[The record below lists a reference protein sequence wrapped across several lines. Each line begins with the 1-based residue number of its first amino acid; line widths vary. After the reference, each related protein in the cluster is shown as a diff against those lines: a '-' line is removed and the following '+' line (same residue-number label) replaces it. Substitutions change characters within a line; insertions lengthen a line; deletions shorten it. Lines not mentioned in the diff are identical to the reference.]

1 VSFFAPLSNFFPLL
15 LQFAMIAILLNLAI
29 FSIGPSGR
37 VYGGGVEK
45 GGDAVFYTAL
55 VTIKGTLQ

>member
-1 VSFFAPLSNFFPLL
+1 
-15 LQFAMIAILLNLAI
+15 MIAILLNLAI